1 MLVFGQ
7 HQVFPVFSLR
17 PLFPIGGR
25 ALSIPIS
32 ELAPS
37 QEKKRQQLSFPMK
50 MSWVCQIC
58 AFIFWKFFFPENFV
72 YWRTRRRKQGSLS
85 VVLNWNCWLLKNSF
99 ELRSSIFFFLKRRL
113 LMFSKRGASLCC
125 KRHTRSSP
133 TYQGQP
139 QPGKNEWCWAFI
151 LFALQDA
158 LEVMEVSEWW
168 IADLTDVTLVCYDM
182 TYWRLGWCYWS

>member
-32 ELAPS
+32 ELSPS

-50 MSWVCQIC
+50 MSWVCQRC
-58 AFIFWKFFFPENFV
+58 AFIYIVKGFFPENFV
-72 YWRTRRRKQGSLS
+72 CWRTRRRKQGSLS
-85 VVLNWNCWLLKNSF
+85 VVLNWDCWHLKNSF

-133 TYQGQP
+133 TYQGHP

-151 LFALQDA
+151 FLRYRTLWKWWKW
-158 LEVMEVSEWW
+158 VS
-168 IADLTDVTLVCYDM
+168 D
-182 TYWRLGWCYWS
+182 G